1 MCCSDSYARRVP
13 TPSRTLNRDIL
24 RLAVPALGSLVAEP
38 LFLIVDSALVGHLG
52 VTPLAGLGIAS
63 AVLQTIVGLMVFLAY
78 ATTPAV
84 ARRFGAGDPTRAVSV
99 GIDGMWLALGIGAI
113 LALAGYLTTPFLVGL
128 FGASPEVARDAET
141 YLGISMWGLPAMLIV
156 FAATGLLRGMQDTVT
171 PLWIAGL
178 GFGANALLNWLFIYG
193 FGWGIG
199 GSAFGTVVAQWGMV
213 AAYVVVIGRLA
224 RTHSASVRP
233 HREGVRGSARSG
245 GWLFLRT
252 LTLRAALLATV
263 FVATGLGTEELAG
276 WQVAFTIFSTAA
288 FALDALAIA
297 AQALIGKG
305 LGAGDTGEVQRTLGA
320 HRVVGRLV
328 RGDRRRGDRRA
339 VGCDRA
345 AVHRGCRARR
355 PHSAGA
361 DRARRGAAGL
371 RSGVRARRGADR
383 GGGREVPRD
392 RRSPEPRA
400 LRARAHRAR
409 GAERGRRGRTRLA
422 RGRLLR
428 GLHAGA
434 ARDPRLA
441 RPRRR
446 LDDRRGVGV
455 QAQRRHHSYITT
467 AAAADAL
474 IERVE
479 PYCVISTVPDAA
491 ASASGERPGPS

>member
-1 MCCSDSYARRVP
+1 MRCSHSYARGV
-13 TPSRTLNRDIL
+13 TSPSRTLNRDIL

-84 ARRFGAGDPTRAVSV
+84 ARRFGAGDPSRAVSV
-99 GIDGMWLALGIGAI
+99 GIDGMWLALGMGAI
-113 LALAGYLTTPFLVGL
+113 LALAGYLATPFLVGL
-128 FGASPEVARDAET
+128 FGATSEVARDAET

-213 AAYVVVIGRLA
+213 GAYVVVIGRLA

-233 HREGVRGSARSG
+233 QREGVRGSARSG

-252 LTLRAALLATV
+252 LSLRAALLATV
-263 FVATGLGTEELAG
+263 FVATALGTDELAG

-305 LGAGDTGEVQRTLGA
+305 LGAGDTREVQRTLTRTVAWGA
-320 HRVVGRLV
+320 WFGVIVGAVIGALSGVIGLLFTGDPALAALIQPALLVLAVAQPVCGVVFVLDGVLIGAGDGRYLAWGGVVVLAVYAPVALLAVLAGGGLLAVWTAFAGLFMGARLV
-328 RGDRRRGDRRA
+328 IL
-339 VGCDRA
+339 
-345 AVHRGCRARR
+345 
-355 PHSAGA
+355 
-361 DRARRGAAGL
+361 L
-371 RSGVRARRGADR
+371 R
-383 GGGREVPRD
+383 
-392 RRSPEPRA
+392 
-400 LRARAHRAR
+400 RAR
-409 GAERGRRGRTRLA
+409 GEAWLVTGITAPA
-422 RGRLLR
+422 R
-428 GLHAGA
+428 
-434 ARDPRLA
+434 
-441 RPRRR
+441 
-446 LDDRRGVGV
+446 
-455 QAQRRHHSYITT
+455 
-467 AAAADAL
+467 
-474 IERVE
+474 
-479 PYCVISTVPDAA
+479 
-491 ASASGERPGPS
+491 